1 MSDTTSGEQPKI
13 EQQALEKAELGQQAE
28 VSPRAKPVAGT
39 SIPGSTTLTTLFNT
53 CFTNQSAQHGTPT
66 FQWSGPNEIIANFTS
81 ATTQNA
87 SSSAMYIR
95 FEARAFWPAVI
106 S

>member
-1 MSDTTSGEQPKI
+1 MNGDQQPP
-13 EQQALEKAELGQQAE
+13 E
-28 VSPRAKPVAGT
+28 VMPQAKPVPGT
-39 SIPGSTTLTTLFNT
+39 AVPGTTTLTTLFNT
-53 CFTNQSAQHGTPT
+53 CFTNQSPEHGTPT
-66 FQWSGPNEIIANFTS
+66 FQWSGPNTIIANFPA

-95 FEARAFWPAVI
+95 FESRAFYPAQI